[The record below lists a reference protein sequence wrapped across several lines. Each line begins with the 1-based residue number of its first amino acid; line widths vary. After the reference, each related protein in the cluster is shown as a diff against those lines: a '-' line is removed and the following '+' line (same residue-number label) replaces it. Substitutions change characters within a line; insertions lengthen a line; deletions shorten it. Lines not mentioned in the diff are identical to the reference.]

1 MKIERISENEI
12 KCTLTRQDLESR
24 HLRISE
30 LAYGSEK
37 ARALFRDMMKQAF
50 QEVGFQADNP
60 LMIEAIPMQG
70 NGLVLK
76 ISKVSNPDEID
87 TRFAKLSPSGVSA
100 NVENDFDKVEG
111 ADDILDLF
119 RRITEAH
126 KKKAAAESNGPAA
139 VGAGSAPANAGSG
152 TGSQASVP
160 TGSGHSASSTGSA
173 AKGST
178 TQAKN
183 RARAKETPV
192 NLSRGFRFNEL
203 DNVINA
209 AIALKRFYR
218 GRNSLYRIRKSG
230 EYVLVIH
237 QGAHS
242 PEEFNKVCNILS
254 EYGSGSAVSRAT
266 EAYLAEHEETVL
278 KHNALQQFGTF

>member
-24 HLRISE
+24 HLRLSE

-60 LMIEAIPMQG
+60 LMIEAIPMRE
-70 NGLVLK
+70 NGLVLR

-87 TRFAKLSPSGVSA
+87 TRFAKLSPSNVSA

-119 RRITEAH
+119 HKITEAH
-126 KKKAAAESNGPAA
+126 KKKAAADSNN
-139 VGAGSAPANAGSG
+139 SATAKADNTPNAGEEAGNQKAAPS
-152 TGSQASVP
+152 S
-160 TGSGHSASSTGSA
+160 SGHAAAANGSA
-173 AKGST
+173 AKGSA
-178 TQAKN
+178 TQSKS
-183 RARAKETPV
+183 RVRAKEKPV

-203 DNVINA
+203 DHVINA

-254 EYGSGSAVSRAT
+254 EYGSGAAVSKAS
-266 EAYLAEHEETVL
+266 EAYLSEHEETVL
-278 KHNALQQFGTF
+278 KHNALQQLGTF